1 MSVVRYG
8 QLFIPT
14 LKEPPAEASAVSH
27 NLLLRAGFIRQLGS
41 GIYSYL
47 PLAVRTLS
55 KIEAIVREEMSA
67 IGAQEFRLP
76 ALHPAEVWKESGR
89 WDEVDETM
97 FRLRDR
103 RGGDHALGMTHEEV
117 FTLLARGEVRSY
129 RELPQ
134 TWYQIQTKFRDEPRP
149 RGGLLRVR
157 EFTMKD
163 SYSFDADW
171 AGLDRAYEAHR
182 LAYRRIFERCGLDAV
197 DAQAFSGLMG
207 GKESAE
213 FVVRADAG
221 EDFIAFCAGCRYAG
235 NVEVATSR
243 LQQEHD
249 RPTGPG
255 EPERFATPGVT
266 TIDDL
271 TRPPYGVAA
280 TRQLK
285 SLVYVADGEAL
296 LAVLRGDHELNEA
309 KLQAATGATAV
320 RPAHPEEIVALM
332 GAHAGSL
339 GPVGFS
345 AAPVLVDHALAERTD
360 MVTGANQDGYHLRNV
375 DVARDVLTSKAR
387 LADLRTVR
395 SGEGCPAC
403 GAELEVF
410 RSLEVG
416 HIFKLGTRYSERM
429 GASVLGADGKQTPIV
444 MGSYGIGIGRIM
456 AAAIEQHHDDGG
468 IIWPRSI
475 APFDAIV
482 LTLGGEPEI
491 TAAAEDAVRA
501 LSSAGLDVLFDDRN
515 ERPGVKFKDA
525 DLLGIPLRV
534 AVGKR
539 GLAEGRSVE
548 WKFRRDSGAPRMVSI
563 DGLTSAA
570 EAWVRG

>member
-1 MSVVRYG
+1 MAAVRYS

-14 LKEPPAEASAVSH
+14 LKEPPTEASAVSH

-76 ALHPAEVWKESGR
+76 ALHPSEAWKESGR

-103 RGGDHALGMTHEEV
+103 RGGDYALGMTHEEI

-182 LAYRRIFERCGLDAV
+182 VAYRRIFERCGVDAV

-221 EDFIAFCAGCRYAG
+221 EDLIAFCA
-235 NVEVATSR
+235 
-243 LQQEHD
+243 
-249 RPTGPG
+249 
-255 EPERFATPGVT
+255 
-266 TIDDL
+266 
-271 TRPPYGVAA
+271 
-280 TRQLK
+280 
-285 SLVYVADGEAL
+285 
-296 LAVLRGDHELNEA
+296 
-309 KLQAATGATAV
+309 
-320 RPAHPEEIVALM
+320 
-332 GAHAGSL
+332 
-339 GPVGFS
+339 
-345 AAPVLVDHALAERTD
+345 
-360 MVTGANQDGYHLRNV
+360 
-375 DVARDVLTSKAR
+375 
-387 LADLRTVR
+387 
-395 SGEGCPAC
+395 
-403 GAELEVF
+403 
-410 RSLEVG
+410 
-416 HIFKLGTRYSERM
+416 
-429 GASVLGADGKQTPIV
+429 
-444 MGSYGIGIGRIM
+444 
-456 AAAIEQHHDDGG
+456 
-468 IIWPRSI
+468 
-475 APFDAIV
+475 
-482 LTLGGEPEI
+482 
-491 TAAAEDAVRA
+491 
-501 LSSAGLDVLFDDRN
+501 
-515 ERPGVKFKDA
+515 
-525 DLLGIPLRV
+525 
-534 AVGKR
+534 
-539 GLAEGRSVE
+539 
-548 WKFRRDSGAPRMVSI
+548 
-563 DGLTSAA
+563 
-570 EAWVRG
+570 